1 MTVLPIVTVGDPVLR
16 ERAREVTAEELRS
29 ADVQRLIDDMIETK
43 RAANGAGLAANQVGE
58 TLRIAI
64 VEVEPGNPRYP
75 YKPPVPLTVVV
86 NPELEPVGDE
96 RSTSSRA
103 VCRCP
108 TCAGRCRAA
117 GSVRVRYLDRDGEP
131 HEEVRRGLTAGTFQH
146 EVDHLDGILFLDRV
160 ADPDDVLA
168 PGSSSRHTRTFEAR
182 ARDDRARGSANE
194 VCVRARL
201 ARRRGGR
208 GRRPDRDR
216 RRPPHRRH
224 AGRRRRGRRAR
235 LRGLTLPGLANA
247 HSHAFQRALRGRT
260 HAGEGSFWTWR
271 EQMYELAGALDPDS
285 CFALSRAAFGEMAL
299 AGITCVGEFH
309 YLHHGPDGTPYD
321 DPNAMGRAVLA
332 AARAAGL
339 RITLLDACYLHGGI
353 ERFRDRDAAAWAERV
368 DALAERG
375 PARVGAA
382 IHSVRA
388 VDPDAAR
395 VVAEWAA
402 EGGRAARARLRAAE
416 GERGHARRVR
426 PHTDRAARR
435 RRRAVGEHFTAIHAT
450 HLTDED
456 VALLGGAGAT
466 ICLCPTTERD
476 LADGIGPARRL
487 AEAGAAL
494 ATGSDSHA
502 VVDPFEEARAIE
514 LDERLATGIRG
525 AHRAPDLLRAATA
538 GGYAALGWPDGGRLE
553 PGALADLT
561 TLSLDSVR
569 LAGIGPEHAAAS
581 AVYAATAA
589 DVRDVMVGGEWI
601 VRDGRTPGLRR
612 AGGTARG
619 ARVTRSWSTTS
630 ACSSPTTRRSARA
643 RSGSSATR
651 RS

>member
-1 MTVLPIVTVGDPVLR
+1 MSSSSSP
-16 ERAREVTAEELRS
+16 AS
-29 ADVQRLIDDMIETK
+29 A
-43 RAANGAGLAANQVGE
+43 
-58 TLRIAI
+58 
-64 VEVEPGNPRYP
+64 
-75 YKPPVPLTVVV
+75 
-86 NPELEPVGDE
+86 
-96 RSTSSRA
+96 
-103 VCRCP
+103 
-108 TCAGRCRAA
+108 
-117 GSVRVRYLDRDGEP
+117 
-131 HEEVRRGLTAGTFQH
+131 LTAVTPGVAAA
-146 EVDHLDGILFLDRV
+146 EDAYRV
-160 ADPDDVLA
+160 A
-168 PGSSSRHTRTFEAR
+168 
-182 ARDDRARGSANE
+182 
-194 VCVRARL
+194 
-201 ARRRGGR
+201 
-208 GRRPDRDR
+208 
-216 RRPPHRRH
+216 
-224 AGRRRRGRRAR
+224 
-235 LRGLTLPGLANA
+235 GLTLPGLANA

-309 YLHHGPDGTPYD
+309 YLHHNPDGTPYD

-339 RITLLDACYLHGGI
+339 RITLLDACYLHGGL
-353 ERFRDRDAAAWAERV
+353 ERFRDPDAAAWAERV

-388 VDPDAAR
+388 VDPGAAR

-402 EGGRAARARLRAAE
+402 GRPLHAHVSEQPKENEDTLAAHGVTPTALLDGAGALGG
-416 GERGHARRVR
+416 
-426 PHTDRAARR
+426 D
-435 RRRAVGEHFTAIHAT
+435 FTAIHAT

-456 VALLGGAGAT
+456 VALLGGSGST
-466 ICLCPTTERD
+466 VCLCPTTERD

-514 LDERLATGIRG
+514 LDERLATGVRG

-538 GGYAALGWPDGGRLE
+538 GGYAALGWAEGGRLE
-553 PGALADLT
+553 PGALADLA

-569 LAGIGPEHAAAS
+569 LAGLDPAHAAAT

-601 VRDGRTPGLRR
+601 VRDGRHTAFDVPAALRETLNPPK
-612 AGGTARG
+612 GQPL
-619 ARVTRSWSTTS
+619 RV
-630 ACSSPTTRRSARA
+630 
-643 RSGSSATR
+643 
-651 RS
+651 